1 MKQFTRVLIWEKNK
15 AFLFRTQ
22 QVLREDPEI
31 EMVGSVSQPLLL
43 KQLMYLDID
52 VDVILIGC
60 LDLVYEQML
69 HCMSKKP
76 FPDVVL
82 LADQLS
88 EEYFSCIKYG
98 ISALLLKDNIQELP
112 QAIRV
117 VQNQGL
123 YLCKDSKDKFWHKNR
138 VRHQMPKEIPLTD
151 MEKKVVQE
159 IIKDKSNQEI
169 AETLYI
175 SRRTV
180 EYHITS
186 AIQKLKVKSR
196 VGLAVK
202 ALGLYGQ
209 DYWLS
214 THSS

>member
-1 MKQFTRVLIWEKNK
+1 MKQFARVLIWDENK
-15 AFLFRTQ
+15 SFLLKTQ
-22 QVLREDPEI
+22 EILKEHSDI

-52 VDVILIGC
+52 VDVILMGC
-60 LDLVYEQML
+60 LELVYEHML

-82 LADQLS
+82 LADQLT
-88 EEYFSCIKYG
+88 ETYFSCIKYG
-98 ISALLLKDNIQELP
+98 VSGLLLKKNVHELP
-112 QAIRV
+112 KAIRV

-123 YLCKDSKDKFWHKNR
+123 YLCKDSKDQFWYKNR
-138 VRHQMPKEIPLTD
+138 MRHKTPEEIPLTD

-202 ALGLYGQ
+202 ALGVYGK

-214 THSS
+214 TH